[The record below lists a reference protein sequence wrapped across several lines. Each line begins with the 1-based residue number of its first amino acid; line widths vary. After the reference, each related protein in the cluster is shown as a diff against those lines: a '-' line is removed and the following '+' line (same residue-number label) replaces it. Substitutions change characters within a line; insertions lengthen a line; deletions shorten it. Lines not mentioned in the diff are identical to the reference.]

1 MLCEDKVMLLENAN
15 EALQKQLRWAEEVEM
30 RLKVEV
36 ACVRAVVD
44 SRSVIELGVREFYI
58 LNPKP
63 KMKDFH
69 SARIKSFI
77 FDHVLNDPGNKAP
90 KKTFTGLLKTRP
102 EEIRSQLTTAGFKG
116 SSASWDPSVLR
127 DEFDHLHTKLSSMVH
142 NSDTV
147 STLPFSGWCLGGP
160 SDSAAAQ
167 IILAVTVLEATY
179 PFMQRQ
185 YNFPLK
191 LLILDRRYEH
201 VLTWQRNCADTGFEI
216 VQAEQPDD
224 APTPSPSPGPAL
236 ASSSAPSP
244 PPSPVVGQLDEQG
257 LGLDEALEAA
267 GATAAAPAAAL
278 LNAAFEEMGAE
289 LVDGLKW
296 ALD

>member
-1 MLCEDKVMLLENAN
+1 MLAGLAGLSCLVATHGLRIGASLSGGPAEGRPTASGRSTSSRCAPTTNMSVTLLPEEDPLSLYQEAKAQQMSDPLLEGLLRQTFGALEDKVMLGALEDKVMLFEDKVMLLENAN

-147 STLPFSGWCLGGP
+147 STLPFLRVVLGRP
-160 SDSAAAQ
+160 RR
-167 IILAVTVLEATY
+167 IL
-179 PFMQRQ
+179 
-185 YNFPLK
+185 PLPRSFSQSRF
-191 LLILDRRYEH
+191 LRRH
-201 VLTWQRNCADTGFEI
+201 
-216 VQAEQPDD
+216 
-224 APTPSPSPGPAL
+224 TPSCRDSTISL
-236 ASSSAPSP
+236 
-244 PPSPVVGQLDEQG
+244 
-257 LGLDEALEAA
+257 
-267 GATAAAPAAAL
+267 
-278 LNAAFEEMGAE
+278 
-289 LVDGLKW
+289 
-296 ALD
+296 